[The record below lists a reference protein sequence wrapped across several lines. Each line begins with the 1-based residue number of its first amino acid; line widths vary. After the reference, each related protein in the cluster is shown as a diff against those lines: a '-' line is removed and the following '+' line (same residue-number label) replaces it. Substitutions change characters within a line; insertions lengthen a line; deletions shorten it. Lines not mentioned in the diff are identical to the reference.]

1 MANHKSAEKRAK
13 QALVREARNNSVKS
27 KVKSAERKV
36 RDAVEAKNVKSAQ
49 EALRL
54 AFSTIQKS
62 KGTLHPNSIKRKM
75 ARLATAVGA
84 LAKAS

>member
-13 QALVREARNNSVKS
+13 QALVREARNNSVRS
-27 KVKSAERKV
+27 KVKTAERRV
-36 RDAVEAKNVKSAQ
+36 RDAVSAKNVKEAQ
-49 EALRL
+49 EALKA

-62 KGTLHPNSIKRKM
+62 KGTLHSNSIKRKM
-75 ARLATAVGA
+75 ARLATAVGV

>member
-13 QALVREARNNSVKS
+13 QALVREARNSSVKS

-36 RDAVEAKNVKSAQ
+36 RDAVASKNQKEAEA
-49 EALRL
+49 ALRL

-62 KGTLHPNSIKRKM
+62 KGTLHPNSIKRRM
-75 ARLATAVGA
+75 ARLATAVGS